1 MSPLNATNNA
11 GLLPFTIFKQYFK
24 IIPLNSNGILR
35 KVKTEVVTWHP
46 DSLDLTNGLSW
57 RVELVTLQSTNVE
70 LVILQLERVQFLIV
84 ELVILALNR
93 FQEVRLEVVMVS
105 LLRVVSRNVVRRKM
119 RLGPVRVVEE
129 ISFSISD
136 NGN

>member
-1 MSPLNATNNA
+1 M
-11 GLLPFTIFKQYFK
+11 
-24 IIPLNSNGILR
+24 
-35 KVKTEVVTWHP
+35 
-46 DSLDLTNGLSW
+46 
-57 RVELVTLQSTNVE
+57 TLQSTNVE

-84 ELVILALNR
+84 ELVILALDR

>member
-1 MSPLNATNNA
+1 M
-11 GLLPFTIFKQYFK
+11 PFTIFKQYFK